1 MDLAGAL
8 ILVALLLAVERCMQ
22 VGRVIRRNDERIQE
36 RDEIL
41 RIWIADYT
49 AAEREEDRE
58 LLLEQ
63 SREQLREAELV
74 VWEVGRSEGLPH
86 RIARRALGRPVPLL
100 SAPVDEVR
108 DVAQWEVVAREVV
121 AREALAQAG

>member
-108 DVAQWEVVAREVV
+108 DVAQWEVVARE
-121 AREALAQAG
+121 ALAQAG